1 MAKRVAAIILAAG
14 LSSRLTPRNKLLTP
28 MPDGSKLIAHS
39 ARRAVAS
46 AAAMIIAVTGFQS
59 AQVEAALAGL
69 PINFVHAADFAE
81 GLAASLR
88 AGIAALPAEID
99 AALIM
104 LGDMPLIE
112 SALLNALM
120 DAYNPPAG
128 RDIVVPIWQGQSG
141 NPKLWGRRYFNEIM
155 FLQGDSGA
163 TRLLSNYRDHVAECP
178 APSDAVL
185 RDFDTQA
192 ALDQLGG
199 SA

>member
-1 MAKRVAAIILAAG
+1 
-14 LSSRLTPRNKLLTP
+14 
-28 MPDGSKLIAHS
+28 
-39 ARRAVAS
+39 
-46 AAAMIIAVTGFQS
+46 
-59 AQVEAALAGL
+59 
-69 PINFVHAADFAE
+69 
-81 GLAASLR
+81 
-88 AGIAALPAEID
+88 
-99 AALIM
+99 
-104 LGDMPLIE
+104 
-112 SALLNALM
+112 M

-155 FLQGDSGA
+155 SLQGDSGA
-163 TRLLSNYRDHVAECP
+163 ARLLSNYRDHVAECP